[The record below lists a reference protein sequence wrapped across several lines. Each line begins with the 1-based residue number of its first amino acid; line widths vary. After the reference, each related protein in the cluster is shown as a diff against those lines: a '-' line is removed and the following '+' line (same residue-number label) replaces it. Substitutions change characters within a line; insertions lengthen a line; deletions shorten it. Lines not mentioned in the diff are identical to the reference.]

1 MLEASGTLGSG
12 PPGLWFSS
20 RIFISWIFIFRIFIP
35 RIFILQFFI
44 PRFFIPNFSSPDFSS
59 SDFSSPD
66 YHDSTWS
73 SWTTITRFVSLMYY
87 ETETNNRKWDHK
99 MFLNFMNSIISISWV
114 CSIVIRTR
122 IKCILVPGRTFE
134 AAAILVYQSDLGS
147 ILTLRLIKS
156 PSVQSPFEFFF

>member
-1 MLEASGTLGSG
+1 MGPLG
-12 PPGLWFSS
+12 PPNFHPP
-20 RIFISWIFIFRIFIP
+20 IFHPPIFHPQFFIP
-35 RIFILQFFI
+35 WFFILQFFI
-44 PRFFIPNFSSPDFSS
+44 PRLSWFYMIQL
-59 SDFSSPD
+59 D
-66 YHDSTWS
+66 YNKP
-73 SWTTITRFVSLMYY
+73 VCQSLMYY

-156 PSVQSPFEFFF
+156 PSVQSPFEFFIWNSLLVIYKFIT